1 MSVHTVTWD
10 GDFRF
15 TGTTPDGRRSAFG
28 PPADKGGTAPT
39 PMEMVL
45 HALAACTAW
54 DVVSILQ
61 RMRLPL
67 EGLRVEI
74 EADRADEHPRVFTA
88 IRLRYVVRGDLPENK
103 VRRAVELSAN
113 KYCSVS
119 AMLKS
124 TATVT
129 YEIVQEA
136 PAAGD

>member
-1 MSVHTVTWD
+1 MSVHTVRWD

-15 TGTTPDGRRSAFG
+15 TGETPDGRRSVFC
-28 PPADKGGTAPT
+28 PPAARGGTGPT

-61 RMRLPL
+61 RMRLSP

-74 EADRADEHPRVFTA
+74 DADRADEHPKVYTA
-88 IRLRYVVRGDLPENK
+88 IRLRYLVRGDLPEDK

-124 TATVT
+124 GATVT
-129 YEIVQEA
+129 YEIVQE
-136 PAAGD
+136 P